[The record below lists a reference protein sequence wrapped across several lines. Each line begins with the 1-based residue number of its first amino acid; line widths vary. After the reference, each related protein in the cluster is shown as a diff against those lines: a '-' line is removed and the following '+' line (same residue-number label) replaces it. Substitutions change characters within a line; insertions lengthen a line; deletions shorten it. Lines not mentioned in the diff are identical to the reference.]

1 MNQRIYESRY
11 IFDLILERVKDVKQS
26 KGYEEPQA
34 FIYWFINIYFNSPQD
49 IFISDGSRDGKV
61 DAFFT
66 TNDGRTVRHHII
78 NSKYTEEYG
87 KTAPVKFYEEVS
99 YFLNAFENRHR
110 RDEYLSRAVK
120 AELQPYYKRIFDR
133 FDDGQAEL
141 MFITNLKRNEAHA
154 IQVADKSI
162 RLFHLDELIQ
172 YIIDD
177 IDGAMPRTEPL
188 ELTSIHQVLSADKS
202 ETEVAT
208 SIVFARLYDFI
219 KYMSHDQ
226 HDLLFARN
234 VRLSLGNTSP
244 NKAIKETFRKCPKE
258 FAFSNN
264 GITILCERHF
274 HDPETKILQ
283 LINPRVVN
291 GSQTLHSIRDVHS
304 PSQNAR
310 VMVRIIVIPP
320 VTSKDVA
327 NTVKTKKEIINK
339 IAIRTNQQNPI
350 KATNL
355 IANDDYQM
363 ELYRY
368 FRRKNLFYERR
379 QKEWIYRSRYL
390 KSVGIDQ
397 GPSLTW
403 MLQLIASYHW
413 NKSGLG
419 PVVAKSPNEL
429 CESTK
434 YDQIRENDTELVY
447 QIYLLSKIIGDC
459 NRHLKAVKYIG
470 KYKNYAFLTVFSLI
484 VGGLQAV
491 KLRFGKQETSD
502 LLKQHLQNIGNHNK
516 WEKAVRI
523 AYQVVDVYFEKTAQS
538 HRLKTSEVLSPSNYF
553 KNQSYIDK
561 ILIKSNIS
569 KISKIIKKDIN
580 G

>member
-1 MNQRIYESRY
+1 
-11 IFDLILERVKDVKQS
+11 
-26 KGYEEPQA
+26 
-34 FIYWFINIYFNSPQD
+34 
-49 IFISDGSRDGKV
+49 
-61 DAFFT
+61 
-66 TNDGRTVRHHII
+66 
-78 NSKYTEEYG
+78 
-87 KTAPVKFYEEVS
+87 
-99 YFLNAFENRHR
+99 
-110 RDEYLSRAVK
+110 
-120 AELQPYYKRIFDR
+120 
-133 FDDGQAEL
+133 
-141 MFITNLKRNEAHA
+141 
-154 IQVADKSI
+154 
-162 RLFHLDELIQ
+162 
-172 YIIDD
+172 
-177 IDGAMPRTEPL
+177 
-188 ELTSIHQVLSADKS
+188 
-202 ETEVAT
+202 
-208 SIVFARLYDFI
+208 
-219 KYMSHDQ
+219 MSHDP

-244 NKAIKETFRKCPKE
+244 NKAIKETFRKNPKE

-264 GITILCERHF
+264 GITILCERHI
-274 HDPETKILQ
+274 HDPGTKILQ

-291 GSQTLHSIRDVHS
+291 GSQTLHSIRDVHP

-310 VMVRIIVIPP
+310 VMVRIIEIPP
-320 VTSKDVA
+320 ITSKDVA

-368 FRRKNLFYERR
+368 FRRENLFYERR
-379 QKEWIYRSRYL
+379 QKEWSYRSRYL

-419 PVVAKSPNEL
+419 PVIAKRPNEL

-434 YDQIRENDTELVY
+434 YDHIRENDPELVY
-447 QIYLLSKIIGDC
+447 QIYLLSEIIGDS
-459 NRHLKAVKYIG
+459 NHHLKAVKYIG
-470 KYKNYAFLTVFSLI
+470 KYKNYAFLTIFSLI

-491 KLRFGKQETSD
+491 KLRFGKQETTD
-502 LLKQHLQNIGNHNK
+502 LLKQHLQNIRNHNK
-516 WEKAVRI
+516 WKKAVRI
-523 AYQVVDVYFEKTAQS
+523 SYQIVDEYFKKTAQS
-538 HRLKTSEVLSPSNYF
+538 HRAKTGEVLSPSNYF

-561 ILIKSNIS
+561 ILTKSNIS
-569 KISKIIKKDIN
+569 KISKIIRKDIN